1 MLGYYSKKP
10 VEGVGGG
17 GGGGGDVTGGREI
30 NIYFTIYSVL
40 NMVTR
45 YIKRRNSLRL
55 ILKKDIPPYS
65 LQYLLK

>member
-1 MLGYYSKKP
+1 M
-10 VEGVGGG
+10 
-17 GGGGGDVTGGREI
+17 TGGREI

-55 ILKKDIPPYS
+55 ILKKRYTHIFIAILTKVTPKVESKTMKCFSD
-65 LQYLLK
+65 